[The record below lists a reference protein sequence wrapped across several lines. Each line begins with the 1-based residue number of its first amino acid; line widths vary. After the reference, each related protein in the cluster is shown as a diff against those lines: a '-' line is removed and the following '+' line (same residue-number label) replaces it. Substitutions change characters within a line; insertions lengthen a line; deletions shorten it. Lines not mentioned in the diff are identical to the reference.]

1 MNWQNKYPVVKGLL
15 QIDDFYHQLVTAFFF
30 LQKK

>member
-1 MNWQNKYPVVKGLL
+1 L
-15 QIDDFYHQLVTAFFF
+15 QIDDFYHQSVTAFFF

>member
-1 MNWQNKYPVVKGLL
+1 MAYKKYSKGLL

>member
-1 MNWQNKYPVVKGLL
+1 MEIDKIEKGLL
-15 QIDDFYHQLVTAFFF
+15 QIDDFYHQSVTAFFF

>member
-1 MNWQNKYPVVKGLL
+1 L
-15 QIDDFYHQLVTAFFF
+15 QIDDFYHQPVTAFFF